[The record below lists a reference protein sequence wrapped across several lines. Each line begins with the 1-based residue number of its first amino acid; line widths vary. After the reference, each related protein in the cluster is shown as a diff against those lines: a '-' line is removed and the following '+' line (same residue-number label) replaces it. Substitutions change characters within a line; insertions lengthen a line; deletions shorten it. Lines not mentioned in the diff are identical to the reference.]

1 MKPTNGHGD
10 CPATEN
16 MPDNP
21 EISVVV
27 PLFDEEESVERL
39 VRSVRAAMGKAD
51 PWELI
56 LVDDGSRDAT
66 FERAR
71 REATADSRVRV
82 VRLAR
87 NYGQT
92 MAMQAGFDSARGGIV
107 VSMDGDLQND
117 PEDIPRLVA
126 KLREGFDLVAGY
138 RESRRDRFVTR
149 KIPSWLAN
157 RLIAAITRVPIRDN
171 GCTLKA
177 FRREVLRDLHMYS
190 DMHRFIPA
198 LVAATTSSRIAQIPV
213 RHHPR
218 RFGRSKYGLTRVWKV
233 LADLLTMTMIRWF
246 RERPLL
252 MFSWGT
258 AAASSV
264 GLGFLAATLF
274 VQATFRPVKAAA
286 IVFPGSTFLWFG
298 LAGYLFVVGL
308 IAEIAVREARRVA

>member
-1 MKPTNGHGD
+1 
-10 CPATEN
+10 
-16 MPDNP
+16 MPNNP
-21 EISVVV
+21 QISIVI
-27 PLFDEEESVERL
+27 PLFEEEENVHRL
-39 VRSVRAAMGKAD
+39 VRSVRAAMRNAG

-66 FERAR
+66 FALAR
-71 REATADSRVRV
+71 CEAKADSRVRV
-82 VRLAR
+82 LRLAR

-126 KLREGFDLVAGY
+126 KIREGFDLVAGY
-138 RESRRDRFVTR
+138 RESRRDRLVTR

-157 RLIAAITRVPIRDN
+157 RLIGAITRVSIRDN

-177 FRREVLRDLHMYS
+177 FRREVLQDLPLYS
-190 DMHRFIPA
+190 EMHRFIPA
-198 LVAATTSSRIAQIPV
+198 LVAATTSSRITEIPV

-218 RFGRSKYGLTRVWKV
+218 RFGRSKYGLSRVWKV

-258 AAASSV
+258 AAASLV

-274 VQATFRPVKAAA
+274 VQGTFRPAKAAA

-298 LAGYLFVVGL
+298 LAGYLFMVGL
-308 IAEIAVREARRVA
+308 IAEVAVREARRVA

>member
-1 MKPTNGHGD
+1 
-10 CPATEN
+10 
-16 MPDNP
+16 MPNNP
-21 EISVVV
+21 QISIVI
-27 PLFDEEESVERL
+27 PLFEEEENVRRL
-39 VRSVRAAMGKAD
+39 VRSVQAAMRNAG

-66 FERAR
+66 FALAHC
-71 REATADSRVRV
+71 EAKADSRVRV
-82 VRLAR
+82 LRLAR

-92 MAMQAGFDSARGGIV
+92 IAMQAGFDSARGGIV

-126 KLREGFDLVAGY
+126 KIREGFDLVAGY
-138 RESRRDRFVTR
+138 RESRRDRLVTR
-149 KIPSWLAN
+149 KFPSWLAN
-157 RLIAAITRVPIRDN
+157 RLIAAITHVPIRDN

-177 FRREVLRDLHMYS
+177 FRREVLQDLHMYS
-190 DMHRFIPA
+190 EMHRFIPA
-198 LVAATTSSRIAQIPV
+198 LVASTTSSRIVEIPV

-218 RFGRSKYGLTRVWKV
+218 RFGRSKYGLSRVWKV
-233 LADLLTMTMIRWF
+233 LPDLLTMTMIRWF

-258 AAASSV
+258 AAASLV

-274 VQATFRPVKAAA
+274 VQVNFRPVKAAA

-298 LAGYLFVVGL
+298 LAGYLFMVGL
-308 IAEIAVREARRVA
+308 IAEVAVREARRVA